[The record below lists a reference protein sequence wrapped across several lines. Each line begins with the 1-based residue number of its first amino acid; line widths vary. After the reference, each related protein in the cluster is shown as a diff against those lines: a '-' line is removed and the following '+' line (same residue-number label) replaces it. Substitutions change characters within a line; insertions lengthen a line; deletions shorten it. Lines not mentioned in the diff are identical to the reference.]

1 MIDVLWMALRL
12 ALAAVLLISALGK
25 LRDPARFAGDIGR
38 YRLLPATAAVPAA
51 WLLIAA
57 ESVAVGLLVIGS
69 PLGFWLASALFVVFG
84 VAVGS
89 ALGRRLAIPC
99 GCFGG
104 DDVVSSVAAVRIAL
118 LLLVALAGA
127 GIGLSD
133 PERWLDGW
141 DLPMAGTLAAGGLI
155 LGRLVLLIPD
165 VRTALGV
172 VGPVPA
178 PAAEPTSGGAA

>member
-38 YRLLPATAAVPAA
+38 YRLLPATAVVPAVG
-51 WLLIAA
+51 LLIAA
-57 ESVAVGLLVIGS
+57 ESAAVGLLVIGS
-69 PLGFWLASALFVVFG
+69 PAGFWLASALFVVFG

-104 DDVVSSVAAVRIAL
+104 DDVVSLVAVVRVAL

-127 GIGLSD
+127 GTGLTD
-133 PERWLDGW
+133 PDRWLGGW
-141 DLPMAGTLAAGGLI
+141 DLSMAATLATGGLI
-155 LGRLVLLIPD
+155 LGRLILLVPD
-165 VRTALGV
+165 ARAALGLVRTASVTTPGE
-172 VGPVPA
+172 
-178 PAAEPTSGGAA
+178 AA